1 MRSFGLGISKRRLWQ
16 PIWLPVVLT
25 PLVAL
30 PCGAVIDQPP
40 ADGQDHPA
48 RREVGGRPRDSQKTW
63 ENGDDRI
70 RRPSAAGRQIGSVG
84 RSSRGGNAQIGSKA
98 ARPSGKPYWFRRAA
112 ERCLAAP
119 LAGLIV
125 VSPGAAASGCPAPKA
140 RDALFAE
147 HALLRR
153 LEL

>member
-1 MRSFGLGISKRRLWQ
+1 LWQ
-16 PIWLPVVLT
+16 PIWLAVVLT
-25 PLVAL
+25 LLVAL
-30 PCGAVIDQPP
+30 PCGATIDQPP
-40 ADGQDHPA
+40 AHGQDHHA

-70 RRPSAAGRQIGSVG
+70 PRLSAAGRQI
-84 RSSRGGNAQIGSKA
+84 
-98 ARPSGKPYWFRRAA
+98 
-112 ERCLAAP
+112 
-119 LAGLIV
+119 AG
-125 VSPGAAASGCPAPKA
+125 PASKA